1 MFEVLQSDLRKFVSS
16 KISVVKALLGPSP
29 TDIMEGFASLSV

>member
-16 KISVVKALLGPSP
+16 IISVVKALLGPFP
-29 TDIMEGFASLSV
+29 TGIMEGFATLSV